1 MLRVKNKKFSC
12 KYDIRVG
19 LNKDL
24 SQERVIDSTVDIDKD
39 IHVLVDN
46 KNGDLKEAME
56 TVEENALEN

>member
-24 SQERVIDSTVDIDKD
+24 SQDRVTDSTIDRD
-39 IHVLVDN
+39 FPVLVDN